1 MRGITVNT
9 FSRFTVALEPSK
21 KVLMSNQP
29 RFSSSA
35 RVFEKDSRLILIDN
49 LEEQAPLIGRL
60 LSFYYYIDSLAR
72 YLDINLLF

>member
-29 RFSSSA
+29 RFLASA
-35 RVFEKDSRLILIDN
+35 RVFEKGSRPIPIDN

-60 LSFYYYIDSLAR
+60 LSFSYYIDNLNW
-72 YLDINLLF
+72 YLDINLLL